1 MPQKRKIH
9 YHEHDP
15 LPEGKFPNIS
25 GVASANE
32 CTGLMYKTPADRQE
46 LHAYRDLFSME
57 IPQDAPGES
66 PQRPR
71 P

>member
-1 MPQKRKIH
+1 
-9 YHEHDP
+9 
-15 LPEGKFPNIS
+15 
-25 GVASANE
+25 
-32 CTGLMYKTPADRQE
+32 MYKTPTDRQE